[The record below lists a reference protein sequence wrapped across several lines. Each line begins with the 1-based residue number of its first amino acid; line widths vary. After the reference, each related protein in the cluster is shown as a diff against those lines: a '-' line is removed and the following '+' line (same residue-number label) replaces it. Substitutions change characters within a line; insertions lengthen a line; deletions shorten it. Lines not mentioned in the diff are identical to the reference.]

1 MLVKTNQLNFSFS
14 TNAIEVFH
22 QSKTSEPLTLHG
34 TEMVR
39 VP

>member
-1 MLVKTNQLNFSFS
+1 MLVMTNQLNFSFS
-14 TNAIEVFH
+14 TNATEMLH
-22 QSKTSEPLTLHG
+22 QCKTSEPLILRG